1 MKNVLAFVLAALM
14 VLPMQA
20 ELMSGSVDL
29 ESELVFH
36 TCAPGIKVMP
46 RVKNMMVIYDVTMI
60 PREGNVYFHWKN
72 LDENGE
78 PQGVWTRWREFD
90 GADYTFINP
99 GKYLLE
105 AFAETP
111 GKERSSVINVTFE
124 VGYAMS
130 SMALG
135 MILNPCGERGYNV
148 QMTSLYGDDVYYR
161 WRHSEYDEWNRWC
174 LFTEAVPFTEGGN
187 YVLETYC
194 DNDIM
199 GAYIEVPSVDYYRIG
214 DVNHNG
220 VVNMDDLTA
229 LINMLVGKELVMA
242 TGDMN
247 RDSVVSMDDLTT
259 LINMLVK

>member
-20 ELMSGSVDL
+20 ELMSGSVNL
-29 ESELVFH
+29 ESELVFR

-60 PREGNVYFHWKN
+60 PREGNVRYHWKN

-78 PQGVWTRWREFD
+78 PQSVWTRWRD
-90 GADYTFINP
+90 DSTFTFTNP

-105 AFAETP
+105 AFADAP

-135 MILNPCGERGYNV
+135 MILDPCGDRGYNV
-148 QMTSLYGDDVYYR
+148 QMTSLYGEEVYYR
-161 WRHSEYDEWNRWC
+161 WRHSEYDVWYKWR

-187 YVLETYC
+187 YVLETHC
-194 DNDIM
+194 ANDIM
-199 GAYIEVPSVDYYRIG
+199 GAYIEVPNVDYYRIG

-220 VVNMDDLTA
+220 DVNMDDLTA
-229 LINMLVGKELVMA
+229 LVNMLVGNELVMA
-242 TGDMN
+242 TGDVN
-247 RDSVVSMDDLTT
+247 RDSVVSIDDLTT
-259 LINMLVK
+259 LINMLMK